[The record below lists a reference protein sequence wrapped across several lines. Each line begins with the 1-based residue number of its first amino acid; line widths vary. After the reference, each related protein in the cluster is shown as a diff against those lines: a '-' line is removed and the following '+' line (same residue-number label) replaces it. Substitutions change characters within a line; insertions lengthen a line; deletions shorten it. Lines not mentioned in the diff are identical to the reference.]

1 MYDDV
6 VLNDLIQKNKNIQ
19 SDCESMI
26 KVIEDNKNKV
36 NVIIERINGII
47 NDDISKEL
55 ISIFSEKDNF
65 VNDCTKLRTK
75 ADKQHDKLE

>member
-1 MYDDV
+1 
-6 VLNDLIQKNKNIQ
+6 
-19 SDCESMI
+19 MI